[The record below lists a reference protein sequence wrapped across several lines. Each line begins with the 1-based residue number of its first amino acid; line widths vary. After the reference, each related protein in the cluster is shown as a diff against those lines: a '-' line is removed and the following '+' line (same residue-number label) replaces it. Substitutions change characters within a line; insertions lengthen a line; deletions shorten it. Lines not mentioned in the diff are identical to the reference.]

1 MFHIF
6 YPVILSI
13 QIIILAFGYGFLGAV
28 LYYGYLSPP
37 DQVNQLCLFTISVKA
52 ALRHRMSWG
61 LPVSLAQ
68 LTAGVALSK
77 GSYILS
83 AKYWQLT
90 TLTLW
95 TTLLTPTY
103 FLWPIEMQGSELD
116 ITGTAFSTLLSEEF
130 QNRGLN
136 YRHTYGLPG
145 TFNFNGAKYD
155 ISTQGIVPVIED
167 YSGSDGV
174 PDTNGTR
181 LGFSGGNVTVNTR
194 QIQGKHTIVH
204 IPQGFSRNYTMLQ
217 QGLTANVSCQAIDSS
232 QTQYVWNT
240 NDSSVIYANA
250 AASNHSITGLRLWNI
265 SANCGTRSKYLFDE
279 AVVTNS
285 SLRVSHWQVQ
295 YKYRNPRGLTRV
307 LVIIRCTCKFVRGC
321 PEPNPIPRCLTFR
334 LLARQT
340 YSSTKM
346 MEIHLRWPFTV
357 ISQGFYKYRFLNP
370 SVCTV
375 VPLLTTVH
383 ANYSHGLIS
392 SKVVSVSP
400 FRPENLEL
408 LSFVAGV
415 AKFHSINSQG
425 LTSSTIGDTL
435 YTIYSS
441 TTNTSIDDGLETQT
455 QVYEELFLRS
465 GFMVAGSFPDNTIP
479 DELLSPVNGTM
490 YISTIGWTRRSATY
504 LLAIL
509 PVTTVIILT
518 FACALYSKDSSDH
531 RITFDVSDTLHLMM
545 ASAAGNL
552 TLEGFNEKGSVD
564 QSVKVRLD
572 GKDMKKLVKSD

>member
-1 MFHIF
+1 
-6 YPVILSI
+6 
-13 QIIILAFGYGFLGAV
+13 
-28 LYYGYLSPP
+28 
-37 DQVNQLCLFTISVKA
+37 
-52 ALRHRMSWG
+52 
-61 LPVSLAQ
+61 
-68 LTAGVALSK
+68 
-77 GSYILS
+77 
-83 AKYWQLT
+83 
-90 TLTLW
+90 
-95 TTLLTPTY
+95 
-103 FLWPIEMQGSELD
+103 
-116 ITGTAFSTLLSEEF
+116 
-130 QNRGLN
+130 
-136 YRHTYGLPG
+136 
-145 TFNFNGAKYD
+145 
-155 ISTQGIVPVIED
+155 
-167 YSGSDGV
+167 
-174 PDTNGTR
+174 
-181 LGFSGGNVTVNTR
+181 
-194 QIQGKHTIVH
+194 
-204 IPQGFSRNYTMLQ
+204 
-217 QGLTANVSCQAIDSS
+217 
-232 QTQYVWNT
+232 
-240 NDSSVIYANA
+240 
-250 AASNHSITGLRLWNI
+250 
-265 SANCGTRSKYLFDE
+265 
-279 AVVTNS
+279 
-285 SLRVSHWQVQ
+285 
-295 YKYRNPRGLTRV
+295 
-307 LVIIRCTCKFVRGC
+307 
-321 PEPNPIPRCLTFR
+321 
-334 LLARQT
+334 
-340 YSSTKM
+340 

-392 SKVVSVSP
+392 SKAVSVSP

-455 QVYEELFLRS
+455 QVYEELEDYWRGVVEFSATFLRS